1 MAKEQLRPGLVKMA
15 QFAYSGH
22 FIDWHACD
30 RGSLGELQ
38 GKGGSSNRS
47 RARTGDL
54 VTVKMLVSC
63 ASSQYPA
70 QGRNSELSSTMFS
83 LEVEEEIARA
93 ASL

>member
-15 QFAYSGH
+15 KFAYSGH

-30 RGSLGELQ
+30 RGGLGDLQ

-54 VTVKMLVSC
+54 VHIKMFVSC
-63 ASSQYPA
+63 ASSQNSA
-70 QGRNSELSSTMFS
+70 QRRNSKLLSAMFS
-83 LEVEEEIARA
+83 LEVEEEIVRA
-93 ASL
+93 ASP